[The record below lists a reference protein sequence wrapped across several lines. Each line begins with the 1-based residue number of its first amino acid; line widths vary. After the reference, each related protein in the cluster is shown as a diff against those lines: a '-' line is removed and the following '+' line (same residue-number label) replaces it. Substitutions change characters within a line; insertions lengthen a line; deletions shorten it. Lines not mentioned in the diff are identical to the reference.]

1 MSYLIEEFF
10 SFYTD
15 RHILSMQCDI
25 ISINRQLLYFHR
37 GFAGLKHDYRI
48 LS

>member
-10 SFYTD
+10 SFYSD

-25 ISINRQLLYFHR
+25 ISINRELLYFNR
-37 GFAGLKHDYRI
+37 GFARLKHDYRV